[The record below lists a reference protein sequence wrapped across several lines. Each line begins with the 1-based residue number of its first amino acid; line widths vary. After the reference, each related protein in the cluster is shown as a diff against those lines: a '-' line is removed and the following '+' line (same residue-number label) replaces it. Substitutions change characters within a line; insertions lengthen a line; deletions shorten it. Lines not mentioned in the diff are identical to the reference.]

1 MSNDSTSDDVAE
13 EQGTNSKAL
22 AVTNTYKILGEFS
35 ASNGVGVLGQNNAGS
50 GTPIGVQGAVPNN
63 TSDGFGLATPHDAR
77 IKGTVSTTGTF
88 KVFADGNR
96 VLRADAESG
105 IDAGN
110 VVAGHSLNEVKD
122 GAVGTVIG
130 GGGAD
135 ILDQGDPYPNIV
147 TDDYCTVC
155 GGQANQAG
163 DNDGNPGNAVEA
175 TVAGGFNNKATGAN
189 SAILGG
195 NGNGASGERGTV
207 CGGITNRATGTD
219 SFVGG
224 GGSNRATGRDA
235 TVPGGDSNLASGDE
249 SFAAGRDAKAEHSSA
264 FVWADETR
272 DSIGIALD
280 FSSGTSGGGSP
291 TGPDT
296 FHARSTGGVRF
307 VTGVDDSGTPTA
319 GSYLASGGSSWN
331 AVSARSAKQNITPVD
346 GERVLEGVSD
356 LEISRWEYE
365 SREGVD
371 HMGPMAGEFHDAFGL
386 GDDPETIGHVDAD
399 GVALA
404 AIQGLSSQL
413 EDARED
419 IEDKNA
425 RIEELEDELS
435 EKDARI
441 ENLEERLTAL
451 EAQVGATAQ
460 PADD

>member
-1 MSNDSTSDDVAE
+1 MSNDSTSDDVTE

-22 AVTNTYKILGEFS
+22 AVTNTYKVLGEFS

-63 TSDGFGLATPHDAR
+63 TSGGFGLATPHDAR
-77 IKGTVSTTGTF
+77 IKGTLTTSTTF

-105 IDAGN
+105 NDAGN

-122 GAVGTVIG
+122 GAVGAVIG
-130 GGGAD
+130 GGG
-135 ILDQGDPYPNIV
+135 GDSNDAGASFPNLV
-147 TDDYCTVC
+147 TDNYGTVG
-155 GGQANQAG
+155 GGQYNQAG
-163 DNDGNPGNAVEA
+163 SDTDDDPTSAEYATVGGGTVNRATGAESTVSGGVANDATERET
-175 TVAGGFNNKATGAN
+175 TVAGGSTNKARAN
-189 SAILGG
+189 
-195 NGNGASGERGTV
+195 N
-207 CGGITNRATGTD
+207 AT
-219 SFVGG
+219 VGG
-224 GGSNRATGRDA
+224 GDGNEADGSWA
-235 TVPGGDSNLASGDE
+235 TVPGGRFCEANGDN
-249 SFAAGRDAKAEHSSA
+249 SFATGTLAMANNNGA
-264 FVWADETR
+264 FVWADSTF
-272 DSIGIALD
+272 AD
-280 FSSGTSGGGSP
+280 FKSDQSGTGSSP

-296 FHARSTGGVRF
+296 FHVRATGGIRL
-307 VTGVDDSGTPTA
+307 VTGLDGNNDPDAGVYLSG
-319 GSYLASGGSSWN
+319 GGSSWQT
-331 AVSARSAKQNITPVD
+331 VSARSAKHDVTPVD
-346 GERVLEGVSD
+346 PDEVLEKVNDIEVSTWAYD
-356 LEISRWEYE
+356 ANPGATR
-365 SREGVD
+365 
-371 HMGPMAGEFHDAFGL
+371 MGPMAGEFHDAFGL

-419 IEDKNA
+419 IKDKDA

>member
-1 MSNDSTSDDVAE
+1 MSNDSTSDDVTE
-13 EQGTNSKAL
+13 EQGIDTEAL

-35 ASNGVGVLGQNNAGS
+35 ASNGVGVLGQNNASS
-50 GTPIGVQGAVPNN
+50 GTPIGVQGAVPNS
-63 TSDGFGLATPHDAR
+63 TSGGFGLATPHDAR
-77 IKGTVSTTGTF
+77 IKGTVTTSTTFT
-88 KVFADGNR
+88 VFADGNR

-110 VVAGHSLNEVKD
+110 VVAGHSLNEVRD

-147 TDDYCTVC
+147 TDDHCTVC
-155 GGQANQAG
+155 GGRANQAG
-163 DNDGNPGNAVEA
+163 DDDGNPGNATEA
-175 TVAGGFNNKATGAN
+175 TVAGGFNNNATGET

-195 NGNGASGERGTV
+195 NGNVASGERGTV
-207 CGGITNRATGTD
+207 CGGISNEAPGTD
-219 SFVGG
+219 SFVGV
-224 GGSNRATGRDA
+224 GSSNNATGRDA
-235 TVPGGDSNLASGDE
+235 TVPGGCDNTASGDE

-272 DSIGIALD
+272 DNNGIELD
-280 FSSGTSGGGSP
+280 FSSGTAGGGTP
-291 TGPDT
+291 TGADT

-307 VTGVDDSGTPTA
+307 VTDVDNSGTPTA

-331 AVSARSAKQNITPVD
+331 TVSARSAKQNITPVD
-346 GERVLEGVSD
+346 GERVLEAVSE
-356 LEISRWEYE
+356 LEISRWEYQ

-419 IEDKNA
+419 IEDKDA
-425 RIEELEDELS
+425 RIEELE
-435 EKDARI
+435 
-441 ENLEERLTAL
+441 ERLAAL
-451 EAQVGATAQ
+451 EARLGAAPQ